1 MQPPLSDRKAGTTPV
16 AAGVAASADDA
27 LLDELVRSRCISVQQ
42 AGYGR
47 QVARSLGRTV
57 TDVLNLLRL
66 ASDVDVARAL
76 SRLHSLP
83 GWWPDAMQVEAPA
96 LARVPFAFARQHR
109 VLPLQID
116 GTTLVVAT
124 ADPTDAETRQRL
136 RRHVPGPVSWV
147 VSPKGAL
154 AAVIEMAYHAAI
166 HPSAQE
172 LERELGRL
180 GGDLDGG
187 RLVKLTLADGIER
200 GASDVH
206 FTPSGFALMV
216 SYRIDGVL
224 QLQQV
229 LPAALHARVASAI
242 KVEAG
247 MDIAETR
254 RPQDGSYAATVA
266 GQPFDLRVS
275 AMPTTHGENLVVR
288 ILSMRG
294 DVLPLDHTGLW
305 PGQVEQ
311 VERLMRSPD
320 GLVLAT
326 GPTGCGKT
334 TTLYAGLRM
343 INALERN
350 IMTVED
356 PVEFHMPMVRQVRL
370 NERAGMTFASAVRG
384 FLRQDPDV
392 MLVGEIRD
400 AETATMAV
408 RAAQT
413 GHLVPASLHTNDAIG
428 AIGRL
433 RDLGIP
439 AYLLSATLRGVIG
452 QRLLRKLCGHCRAPA
467 PSPGET
473 TRYRAM
479 GCDRCGGTGYRSR
492 LAVGE
497 VLVVDEALRAL
508 IDQEV
513 GESVLRRHLQQ
524 SGFRDMRTWACQL
537 VDHGSTDEAE
547 VERVLGVA
555 A

>member
-1 MQPPLSDRKAGTTPV
+1 MQPTLNERSATL
-16 AAGVAASADDA
+16 AAPSSGPAPSADDA
-27 LLDELVRSRCISVQQ
+27 LLNELVRSGCLSLQQ
-42 AGYGR
+42 AGYSR
-47 QVARSLGRTV
+47 RVARSLGRTA
-57 TDVLNLLRL
+57 TDVLSLLRL

-83 GWWPDAMQVEAPA
+83 GWWPDATQVESPA

-124 ADPTDAETRQRL
+124 ADPTDNEAQQRL

-154 AAVIEMAYHAAI
+154 SAVIEMAYHAAT

-172 LERELGRL
+172 LERELSRL

-206 FTPSGFALMV
+206 FTPTGFALMV

-224 QLQQV
+224 QLQHV
-229 LPAALHARVASAI
+229 LPAALHARVASAV

-254 RPQDGSYAATVA
+254 RPQDGSYAVTVA

-305 PGQVEQ
+305 PEQ
-311 VERLMRSPD
+311 VQQIERLMRSPD

-370 NERAGMTFASAVRG
+370 NERAGMSFASAVRG

-428 AIGRL
+428 AISRL
-433 RDLGIP
+433 RDLGVP

-452 QRLLRKLCGHCRAPA
+452 QRLLRKLCGYCRAPVA
-467 PSPGET
+467 SPDGT
-473 TRYRAM
+473 TRYRAV
-479 GCDRCGGTGYRSR
+479 GCDRCNGTGYRSR

-497 VLVVDEALRAL
+497 VLVVDDALRTL
-508 IDQEV
+508 IDQEA
-513 GESVLRRHLQQ
+513 GESAMRRHLKQT
-524 SGFRDMRTWACQL
+524 GFRDMRSWAQQL

-547 VERVLGVA
+547 LERVLGA
-555 A
+555 SP